1 MPASSPGQRANA
13 FDDNPE
19 TIAMEC
25 VKFNGLGSPHDSDD
39 ESEDNGDVALLRS
52 RPRFSSPTRV
62 MVANKKHSPRSGNSL
77 FEVFKMTD
85 YFTRVPLRYCLQPSV
100 YYSLENCWIKSL
112 YVKPSRPHDII

>member
-1 MPASSPGQRANA
+1 MLSFACVSHARFLPPPFTMPASSPGQRANA

-52 RPRFSSPTRV
+52 RPPQPRFSSPTGLWLQTRNIV
-62 MVANKKHSPRSGNSL
+62 LEVGTLSL
-77 FEVFKMTD
+77 
-85 YFTRVPLRYCLQPSV
+85 
-100 YYSLENCWIKSL
+100 KS
-112 YVKPSRPHDII
+112 SR